1 MAGPYL
7 TSPLNEINKAY
18 QQGKAYAF
26 QDAAGKALTSQGA
39 DRQAALDDATR
50 IDPEASLS
58 LQGAIQQQ
66 ALNQQKTQA
75 SLNQLQRDQLV
86 NKARFLLAAPPNQRQ
101 AIYGGMLESLRGMGI
116 QAPDTVDD
124 NVLQTAQALVSS
136 AQAPKG
142 VVLQAGGKLV
152 DANTGRQLAEGNPAA
167 SLGSVEL
174 GTPEGGKQ
182 RFLYNKKDPTG
193 RLMLPGQGGTVGG
206 GVPATGGYSI
216 TTQPAGAAQEAPD
229 LAGRVNALV
238 DGGMEPD
245 AAMQQA
251 FTEAGNPSAFRVR
264 QNPQTGRFENVPVAT
279 GVENGAA
286 AAENAPPPAAPAGAG
301 GVSGMPSTAARLGY
315 TPPKAKEP
323 PKPPSGYRYM
333 ADGQTLEPIPGGP
346 ADTKSNSEMTDGAIE
361 NAAWGQI
368 LNGDSGIK
376 GYGKEAARLRTQVQ
390 NRVADI
396 ARAANVSPQELVTT
410 AGRNKAL
417 QQSMNALQKQSDALD
432 RNEET
437 FLNNSKVMLDI
448 ATQLDNGGVAAW
460 NKFKNDVKANV
471 LGDPLVAQWKAAT
484 NIVAQEY
491 AKIASGATGAG
502 GTTEGAR
509 EHAYQVI
516 NDGYGPGAMKGVIDV
531 LDRDI
536 QGQKVATREKL
547 SAINE
552 ARQQLGKSAT
562 PPAGSGG
569 SGASGPARPTS
580 QADFDALPAGAL
592 FINPKDGKLMRKN

>member
-7 TSPLNEINKAY
+7 TNPLNEINKAY

-26 QDAAGKALTSQGA
+26 QDAAGRALTAQG
-39 DRQAALDDATR
+39 DQRQAALDDATR
-50 IDPEASLS
+50 IDPEASLN

-66 ALNQQKTQA
+66 ALNAQKTQA
-75 SLNQLQRDQLV
+75 ATNQLQRDQLV
-86 NKARFLLAAPPNQRQ
+86 NRARFLLSAPESQRQ
-101 AIYGGMLESLRGMGI
+101 SIYSQMLPGLRAQGI
-116 QAPDTVDD
+116 NAPDSIDD
-124 NVLQTAQALVSS
+124 NVLQTAQALVNS
-136 AQAPKG
+136 ALPPKG
-142 VVLQAGGKLV
+142 TVLQAGGKLV
-152 DANTGRQLAEGNPAA
+152 DANTGRVLADGNPAA

-182 RFLYNKKDPTG
+182 RFLYNKKDPQG
-193 RLMLPGQGGTVGG
+193 RLMLPGQGGIVGG
-206 GVPATGGYSI
+206 AAPGAGGYQI
-216 TTQPAGAAQEAPD
+216 TTAPAAPD
-229 LAGRVNALV
+229 LAGRVNELV
-238 DGGMEPD
+238 DGGMESD

-251 FTEAGNPSAFRVR
+251 FSEAGNPAAFSVR
-264 QNPQTGRFENVPVAT
+264 QNPQTGRFENAPIAAGAENTSAT
-279 GVENGAA
+279 AENPENGAVSTVSGA
-286 AAENAPPPAAPAGAG
+286 NSAPAGA
-301 GVSGMPSTAARLGY
+301 AARLGY
-315 TPPKAKEP
+315 TPPPAKKP
-323 PKPPSGYRYM
+323 PPAPSGYRYQ

-346 ADTKSNSEMTDGAIE
+346 QDTSRNNELSEGAIE
-361 NAAWGQI
+361 NAAWGHI

-376 GYGKEAARLRTQVQ
+376 GYGKEASRMRAQVQ

-448 ATQLDNGGVAAW
+448 ATQLDNGGAVAW
-460 NKFKNDVKANV
+460 NKFKNDVKGNV
-471 LGDPLVAQWKAAT
+471 LGDPLVAQWKAAA

-531 LDRDI
+531 LDKDI
-536 QGQKVATREKL
+536 QGQKAATRDKL
-547 SAINE
+547 AAINE
-552 ARQQLGKSAT
+552 ARQQFGHQQPSAT
-562 PPAGSGG
+562 PPASG
-569 SGASGPARPTS
+569 GPARPTS
-580 QADFDALPAGAL
+580 QAEFDALPSGAM